1 MTAPNMTPFTAL
13 PMYGDFV
20 ESYTTVQR
28 LELVRMYRNACL
40 LSTDWTQVAD
50 SPVDKQAWA
59 VYRQQLRDIMA
70 GYDGTTTEIVWP
82 TPPSAIVNSNPEE
95 E

>member
-1 MTAPNMTPFTAL
+1 MNLPNMHGFTDL
-13 PMYGDFV
+13 LQYQEFV
-20 ESYTTVQR
+20 DSYTPEQR
-28 LELVRMYRNACL
+28 CDLVRAYRTACL
-40 LSTDWTQVAD
+40 MMTDWTQLPDTTAD
-50 SPVDKQAWA
+50 KPAWA
-59 VYRQQLRDIMA
+59 SYRQQLRDIMA